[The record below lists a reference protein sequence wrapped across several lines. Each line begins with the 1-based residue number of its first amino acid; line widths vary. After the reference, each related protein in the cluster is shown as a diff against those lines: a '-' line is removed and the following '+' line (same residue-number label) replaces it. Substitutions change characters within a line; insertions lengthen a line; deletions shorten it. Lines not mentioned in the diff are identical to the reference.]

1 MSVYL
6 VSICEITNFSEALSE
21 YADVSAKL
29 IEENG
34 GHYVVRGPINKV
46 VEGSLLDGKTAII
59 AKFPNKECIDNFWA
73 SEEYQSIKHKR
84 EGTGI
89 YDIGIFEGAD

>member
-34 GHYVVRGPINKV
+34 G
-46 VEGSLLDGKTAII
+46 
-59 AKFPNKECIDNFWA
+59 
-73 SEEYQSIKHKR
+73 Q
-84 EGTGI
+84 
-89 YDIGIFEGAD
+89 

>member
-34 GHYVVRGPINKV
+34 G
-46 VEGSLLDGKTAII
+46 SLCCERPCK
-59 AKFPNKECIDNFWA
+59 
-73 SEEYQSIKHKR
+73 
-84 EGTGI
+84 
-89 YDIGIFEGAD
+89 

>member
-6 VSICEITNFSEALSE
+6 ISICEITNFSQALSE

-34 GHYVVRGPINKV
+34 GRYIVRGPINKCTAC
-46 VEGSLLDGKTAII
+46 GRQWKTM
-59 AKFPNKECIDNFWA
+59 E
-73 SEEYQSIKHKR
+73 SIR
-84 EGTGI
+84 SSVL
-89 YDIGIFEGAD
+89 

>member
-6 VSICEITNFSEALSE
+6 VSICEITSFSEALSE

-34 GHYVVRGPINKV
+34 GHYVVRGPVNKV
-46 VEGSLLDGKTAII
+46 VEGALLDGKSGRQ
-59 AKFPNKECIDNFWA
+59 F
-73 SEEYQSIKHKR
+73 
-84 EGTGI
+84 
-89 YDIGIFEGAD
+89 IGWKNSNHRKIPKQRMYR

>member
-34 GHYVVRGPINKV
+34 GP
-46 VEGSLLDGKTAII
+46 L
-59 AKFPNKECIDNFWA
+59 CC
-73 SEEYQSIKHKR
+73 
-84 EGTGI
+84 
-89 YDIGIFEGAD
+89 EGANQQSSGRKLVGWKNGYHSEVSKQRMYR